1 MTAERTAAMR
11 RVWGLADYTGLA
23 PRLDPAAERLAA
35 LAAAGPVLDLA
46 AGTGNVAVRVA
57 AAGHAVTAADLSP
70 RMVELGRARTAG
82 TSVEWVEADAAALP
96 FPDGAFGTVLSA
108 FGMIFAPDPA
118 AALAQVRRVLVPDG
132 RLALTAWTAEGW
144 MARMT
149 TAVRRFVPPPAGVAD
164 VLDWGRPH
172 VARGWLEAAGFTD
185 VELTAATL
193 PWHFDSPA
201 AMTAF
206 LLEHS
211 PTHVATAAGLGP
223 AAPEMLAAVEATA
236 GEPDRP
242 VRIEAEYLVISARSP
257 GREDAAAGRR

>member
-11 RVWGLADYTGLA
+11 RVWGLGDYAGLA
-23 PRLDPAAERLAA
+23 ERLDPAAEALAA
-35 LAAAGPVLDLA
+35 LVTTGPVLDVA
-46 AGTGNVAVRVA
+46 AGTGNVAVRAA

-82 TSVEWVEADAAALP
+82 TAVEWVEADAAALP

-118 AALAQVRRVLVPDG
+118 AALAQVRRVLVPGG
-132 RLALTAWTAEGW
+132 RLAFSAWTADGW

-149 TAVRRFVPPPAGVAD
+149 EAMRRWIPPAAGVAD
-164 VLDWGRPH
+164 VLDWGRPD
-172 VARGWLEAAGFTD
+172 VVRGWLEAAGFTG
-185 VELTAATL
+185 VALTPAAL

-206 LLEHS
+206 LREHS
-211 PTHVATAAGLGP
+211 PTHVAAAAGLGD
-223 AAPEMLAAVEATA
+223 AAPEMFAAVEATA

-242 VRIEAEYLVISARSP
+242 VRIEAEYLLVSARSADD
-257 GREDAAAGRR
+257 R